1 MTARAATLVAV
12 LAACAPSSSALLRP
26 VSSELATRGLPPI
39 GAPGAAQV
47 EASAEA
53 RALLA
58 QPLTLDGALR
68 VAFLQ
73 NRRLAAY
80 SEELGIARAELT
92 SATVPSLELAA
103 TYHLGTLEVDALADV
118 LALLELPTRRAG
130 AQAAQAR
137 VRAATVGHAV
147 RLAAEVELAF
157 GELQAA
163 LAKAELQQQ
172 YFEAA
177 DAAALV
183 HERAHAAGG
192 STDLAVARQLEQRE
206 TARLML
212 GRAQLEVL
220 VAKERLGR
228 ALGVSAVDGEWT
240 VSEAPPS
247 LPASPPVLDALE
259 REAVAASTELAMG
272 RASARERAGRAGLS
286 SLRRF
291 LPGLYLG
298 AVAEHD
304 EEGWAAGPAAR
315 LALPL
320 GGGPVAMARRDQALH
335 RQAQHELYATAVELR
350 SVARAAR
357 LTAHGTYAEAAQL
370 RDVVVPLRRRIL
382 EETLLHYNAMN
393 ADTFALLVAQQALV
407 EGQRLLVEATARHG
421 AAMAQVAALRRGVMV
436 GSMSSPGAMSS
447 GDAASGMRERRSD
460 AADHGLH

>member
-1 MTARAATLVAV
+1 MSRRQLSRWAPLVAL
-12 LAACAPSSSALLRP
+12 LAACAPSTSTLRRP
-26 VSSELATRGLPPI
+26 VSAELASRGLPAL

-47 EASAEA
+47 GASAEV

-58 QPLTLDGALR
+58 HPLTLDAALR
-68 VAFLQ
+68 VALLQ

-80 SEELGIARAELT
+80 AEELGVAHAELT
-92 SATVPSLELAA
+92 SATMPSLEVAA

-130 AQAAQAR
+130 AKAAQAR

-147 RLAAEVELAF
+147 RLATEVELAF

-163 LAKAELQQQ
+163 LAKTDLQQQ

-212 GRAQLEVL
+212 GRAQLEAL
-220 VAKERLGR
+220 VARERLGR
-228 ALGVSAVDGEWT
+228 ALGLSAVDGEWT
-240 VSEAPPS
+240 VATTPPS
-247 LPASPPVLDALE
+247 LPAAAPALDELE

-286 SLRRF
+286 GLRRF
-291 LPGLYLG
+291 VPGLYLG

-304 EEGWAAGPAAR
+304 DEGWAAGPAAR
-315 LALPL
+315 LVLPL
-320 GGGPVAMARRDQALH
+320 GGGPVATARRDQALH

-350 SVARAAR
+350 SWARAAR
-357 LTAHGTYAEAAQL
+357 LTALGTYAEAAQL

-382 EETLLHYNAMN
+382 DETLLHYNAMN
-393 ADTFALLVAQQALV
+393 ADTFTLLVAQQALV
-407 EGQRLLVEATARHG
+407 EGQRLLVEATARHS
-421 AAMAQVAALRRGVMV
+421 AAMAQVAALRRGVM
-436 GSMSSPGAMSS
+436 MGAAPMAGATS
-447 GDAASGMRERRSD
+447 DPKERRGGSD
-460 AADHGLH
+460 DHGLH